1 VCKIIWRRK
10 NTQYL
15 KRGKQASHTLNRVC
29 RCGGKMRTFASCS
42 KSFMSTLA
50 ELKKGQKAVI
60 RSFTNDQLSSKLI
73 EMGCLPGELV
83 FLSKIAP
90 LGSPIAVTVS
100 GYELS
105 LRREEAAAVVIDL
118 VA

>member
-1 VCKIIWRRK
+1 
-10 NTQYL
+10 
-15 KRGKQASHTLNRVC
+15 
-29 RCGGKMRTFASCS
+29 
-42 KSFMSTLA
+42 MSTLA

-60 RSFTNDQLSSKLI
+60 KSFTNEQLSSKLI

-83 FLSKIAP
+83 KLSKVAP
-90 LGSPIAVTVS
+90 LGSPIAISIS

-105 LRREEAAAVVIDL
+105 LRREEAASVLIEL